1 MNANEAL
8 KKLADGNRRFVDGR
22 PTHPHQKPER
32 RAITSSAQQPFAQVL
47 TCSDSRV
54 VPEIL
59 FDTGIGDIFVLR
71 VAGNIVD
78 DAVLGSLEYGAAHLN
93 IPLIVVLGHTRCG
106 AVTAAV
112 EGADTGDHITALV
125 ESLLPAV
132 EASRSKP
139 GDPVE
144 NAVRANVFLET
155 EILRQSEPTLA
166 KLWETRAIQVVG
178 AVYDIGTGEVEWL
191 DLDRST
197 PE

>member
-1 MNANEAL
+1 MSNTTETNSRMGQVAAKL
-8 KKLADGNRRFVDGR
+8 KEYYRGHENL
-22 PTHPHQKPER
+22 PE
-32 RAITSSAQQPFAQVL
+32 P
-47 TCSDSRV
+47 
-54 VPEIL
+54 
-59 FDTGIGDIFVLR
+59 
-71 VAGNIVD
+71 
-78 DAVLGSLEYGAAHLN
+78 AVLGSLEYGAAHLN

-132 EASRSKP
+132 EATRGKP

-144 NAVRANVFLET
+144 NAVRANVSLET

-166 KLWETRAIQVVG
+166 KLWATRAIQVVG
-178 AVYDIGTGEVEWL
+178 AVYDIATGEVEWL